1 MGCAKLPY
9 HTPQIVQT
17 PEKHKRGEKAL
28 AEARSG
34 GPYARRPIARN
45 SVACP
50 PRTSSYAACRLPPDC
65 RATGR
70 AQSRADAHGQLLPH
84 DRIADCANL
93 RGSWRLTA
101 RTNTL
106 ARNERKRHGMRQA
119 SPSAPAQRNEAK
131 ERQRLVTTTVKG
143 KRSVRAQCVTTHLI
157 PSPLAANLH
166 ARPRVLDRNAGG
178 CAHCT
183 RRREDDPG

>member
-1 MGCAKLPY
+1 MLLRRTTQACSQRAMGAPVEGVETMALRSRRPKAKL
-9 HTPQIVQT
+9 
-17 PEKHKRGEKAL
+17 ERGE
-28 AEARSG
+28 SG
-34 GPYARRPIARN
+34 RWTTVN
-45 SVACP
+45 
-50 PRTSSYAACRLPPDC
+50 
-65 RATGR
+65 
-70 AQSRADAHGQLLPH
+70 QEQDAIELGNHFCSCGNKLIEHTRQNCGLYM
-84 DRIADCANL
+84 L
-93 RGSWRLTA
+93 RGSRWSWRLTA

-157 PSPLAANLH
+157 PSPLPANLH

-183 RRREDDPG
+183 RRREDEPG